1 MLNLFLYNDQP
12 RFLVQQGMPQL
23 KAVIWDYY
31 KVVDQDQRFACCLK
45 CNNRISRGGK
55 TGTSFN
61 TTNMIDHLQKKHPV
75 EYKDYKEKKKLR
87 ELKQQKE
94 RWQPTMEETR
104 VQVKKCINDPKAES
118 IHRKIGEMMALDYQP
133 L

>member
-75 EYKDYKEKKKLR
+75 EYKKITKRKETKRVERTEGKTETCNGRNKGASKSVGYKRSK
-87 ELKQQKE
+87 
-94 RWQPTMEETR
+94 
-104 VQVKKCINDPKAES
+104 
-118 IHRKIGEMMALDYQP
+118 G
-133 L
+133 